1 MGITED
7 LANFAIN
14 TQSGFLTPQLVNAT
28 KSMFLDT
35 LALMVAG
42 SRNRPGMIA
51 LKTVSAWGGVPD
63 TCVVGNNVRLPAPLA
78 GFVNAV
84 SAHSLEYDD
93 NTLGVGHTSAC
104 MVPGCLALAERLN
117 LSGEQL
123 IESFVMGFEIASRIG
138 RGLKPHLLDRGWH
151 SVGIVG
157 GQGVAV
163 AAGRMLGLDGMA
175 TRMAMGLVAS
185 SVSGVRKNVGSMG
198 KAFHAG
204 NAVRAAL
211 FAANLAEQGY
221 QVDPDIIE
229 GSDESG
235 EGHQRFGLADA
246 FNGIGNY
253 RLDEM
258 VNRLGEGYALSR
270 NITVVRM
277 YPGST
282 YMSAAIEGML
292 DLTQSHNIS
301 PENVS
306 SILLE
311 CTPRTLAIAPYLEPF
326 DSYRAKFCIP
336 YTLAI
341 ALIDRKITLAQYE
354 KDRTEDAK
362 VRALMKRVTVVVPD
376 RLIQNRGSW
385 GERVSNWAEASLTIR
400 LNDGTTL
407 TRECVHAKGWP
418 EQPATWDD
426 LCGKFEECS
435 HNIIAPGQ
443 VREIIRKVNELDDL
457 PTIRQLTTLLGGEQ
471 ASH

>member
-1 MGITED
+1 MGITES
-7 LANFAIN
+7 LATFAIE
-14 TQSGFLTPQLVNAT
+14 TPSGFLTPQLISAT

-42 SRNRPGMIA
+42 SRDRPGTIA
-51 LKTVSAWGGVPD
+51 LKTVSAWGGAPESS
-63 TCVVGNNVRLPAPLA
+63 VVGRAMRLPSPLA

-104 MVPGCLALAERLN
+104 MVPSCLAVSERLN
-117 LSGEQL
+117 QSGIRL
-123 IESFVMGFEIASRIG
+123 IEAFVMGFEIASRIG

-157 GQGVAV
+157 GQGAV
-163 AAGRMLGLDGMA
+163 IAACRMSGLDAMA

-211 FAANLAEQGY
+211 FAASLAEQGY

-229 GSDESG
+229 GSDEGG

-258 VNRLGEGYALSR
+258 VNRLGEGFALSR
-270 NITVVRM
+270 NLTVVRM

-282 YMSAAIEGML
+282 YMSAAIEGIL
-292 DLTQSHNIS
+292 DLANSHKIAS
-301 PENVS
+301 DSVS

-311 CTPRTLAIAPYLEPF
+311 CTPRTLTIASYSEPS

-336 YTLAI
+336 YMLAV
-341 ALIDRKITLAQYE
+341 ALIDRKIGLAQYAKE
-354 KDRTEDAK
+354 RTQDAR
-362 VRALMKRVTVVVPD
+362 VRELMRRVTVSVPD
-376 RLIQNRGSW
+376 RLRENRGSW
-385 GERVSNWAEASLTIR
+385 GERVSNWAEAKITIN
-400 LNDGTTL
+400 LKDGTTL

-418 EQPATWDD
+418 EQPASWDD
-426 LCGKFEECS
+426 LCGKFDECS
-435 HNIIAPGQ
+435 HNIIEPVR
-443 VREIIRKVNELDDL
+443 VREIIQRVYELEKL
-457 PTIRQLTTLLGGEQ
+457 PTVRELTAMLAVG
-471 ASH
+471 AARH